1 MTLIEFLFLS
11 KCLLVKSRRLLVDV
25 SQTSSYQSYPIGSY
39 DPENTFGMAPSSP
52 TVQVQRFNS
61 ALNLYTNSTYGSSTA
76 LNTSVSTNVTSGV
89 NGGSMAPGSTNQIP
103 SSSKSALLTINS
115 LLESNTVWQKEME
128 KGYDNLLEAILP
140 LLGDV
145 ANTAKLQRWRKGIFY
160 IKGAITFQYI
170 SWISSICFS
179 KLFLSSIDIPELVR
193 VL

>member
-25 SQTSSYQSYPIGSY
+25 SQTSTYQSYPSGSY

-61 ALNLYTNSTYGSSTA
+61 ALNLYTNSAYGSSTS
-76 LNTSVSTNVTSGV
+76 LSTSASTNITSGV
-89 NGGSMAPGSTNQIP
+89 NSGIMTSGSTNQIP
-103 SSSKSALLTINS
+103 SSNSKGVILTINS

-145 ANTAKLQRWRKGIFY
+145 ANTAKLQR
-160 IKGAITFQYI
+160 
-170 SWISSICFS
+170 
-179 KLFLSSIDIPELVR
+179 
-193 VL
+193 